1 MNKLIARRSL
11 EEDAL
16 LEYTEKAK
24 VLDEL
29 YRRVGELEDT
39 IEAMD
44 TDIDEV
50 DETGLDEIVD
60 TMCKARN
67 ALNFERLELE
77 IQIHKLEIWLAE
89 FERARQLTR

>member
-1 MNKLIARRSL
+1 MNMLIVRRSL

-16 LEYTEKAK
+16 LEYTDKAK

-29 YRRVGELEDT
+29 YHRTGELEDT

-44 TDIDEV
+44 KDIEEV
-50 DETGLDEIVD
+50 DKTGLDEIVD

-89 FERARQLTR
+89 FEKTRQLTR

>member
-1 MNKLIARRSL
+1 MNEFIARRSL

-16 LEYTEKAK
+16 VEYVSKAK
-24 VLDEL
+24 VLDDL
-29 YRRVGELEDT
+29 YHRTGELEET

-44 TDIDEV
+44 KDIDEV
-50 DETGLDEIVD
+50 DETGLDEVVEA
-60 TMCKARN
+60 MCKARN

-89 FERARQLTR
+89 FEKTRQLTR

>member
-1 MNKLIARRSL
+1 MNEYIARRSL

-16 LEYTEKAK
+16 LEYIEKAK
-24 VLDEL
+24 VLDDL
-29 YRRVGELEDT
+29 YHRTGELEET

-44 TDIDEV
+44 KDIDEV
-50 DETGLDEIVD
+50 DETGLDEVVEA
-60 TMCKARN
+60 MCKARN

-89 FERARQLTR
+89 FEKTRQLTR

>member
-89 FERARQLTR
+89 FEKTRQLTR

>member
-16 LEYTEKAK
+16 LEYISKAK
-24 VLDEL
+24 VLDDL
-29 YRRVGELEDT
+29 YHRAGELEET

-44 TDIDEV
+44 NNIDEAE
-50 DETGLDEIVD
+50 ETGLDEVVD

-67 ALNFERLELE
+67 SLNLERLKLE
-77 IQIHKLEIWLAE
+77 IQIHKLEIWLAK
-89 FERARQLTR
+89 FELIRQLTR

>member
-44 TDIDEV
+44 TDIDDV

-60 TMCKARN
+60 TICKARN

-89 FERARQLTR
+89 FEKTRQLTR

>member
-1 MNKLIARRSL
+1 MNEYIARRSL

-24 VLDEL
+24 VLDDL
-29 YRRVGELEDT
+29 YHRTGELEER

-44 TDIDEV
+44 KDIDEV
-50 DETGLDEIVD
+50 DETGLDEVVEA
-60 TMCKARN
+60 MCKARN

-89 FERARQLTR
+89 FEKTRQLTR

>member
-1 MNKLIARRSL
+1 MNEYIARRSL

-16 LEYTEKAK
+16 LEYVEKAK
-24 VLDEL
+24 VLDDL
-29 YRRVGELEDT
+29 YHRTGELEET

-44 TDIDEV
+44 KNIDEV
-50 DETGLDEIVD
+50 DETGLDELVEV
-60 TMCKARN
+60 MCKARN